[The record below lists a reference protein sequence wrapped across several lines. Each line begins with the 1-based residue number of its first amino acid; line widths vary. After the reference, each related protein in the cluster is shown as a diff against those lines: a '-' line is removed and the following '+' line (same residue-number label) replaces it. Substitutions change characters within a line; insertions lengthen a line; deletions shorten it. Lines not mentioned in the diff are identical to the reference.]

1 MNQEERAIIIWS
13 TFFVISGIVFILA
26 LFFSPVI
33 GAMITLSYIMLY
45 VGLCAAFIIVFREI
59 EVLKKDTI
67 ENLTERKEELEEV
80 KSAIKSKYFKKKIDE
95 PSFRHIIQD
104 YEKMLTEIEVKIKR
118 LEGKK

>member
-13 TFFVISGIVFILA
+13 TFFVISGFVFILA

-33 GAMITLSYIMLY
+33 GAMITLAYIMLY

-59 EVLKKDTI
+59 EVLKQDSV
-67 ENLTERKEELEEV
+67 ENLTERMEELEEI
-80 KSAIKSKYFKKKIDE
+80 KTAIKSKYYKKKIDE
-95 PSFRHIIQD
+95 PSFKRIIQD

>member
-33 GAMITLSYIMLY
+33 GAMITLAYIMLY
-45 VGLCAAFIIVFREI
+45 VGLAAAFIIVFREI

-67 ENLTERKEELEEV
+67 ENLTERKEELEDV

-95 PSFRHIIQD
+95 PSFKKIIQD